1 MEARSL
7 NWRLLVAGDSGVL
20 KDLLNRAF
28 RLSPPADYLEDFPVW
43 NPAIVPAP
51 NRFQIGGFA
60 GERLVA
66 SASLRTVDYF
76 FSDGECAKLGL
87 IGAVATDPDFVGKG
101 FGSAALEH
109 VMEEG
114 TKRRVQSFVLWGSE
128 SSLYRDRGFQFGGRQ
143 LRVGISDL
151 GITKNDSDAFEL
163 RSGWDVAIA
172 EFFLRRKTGVRYSD
186 ADILWLKRHRNT
198 EWRTLWVDE
207 KCVAYAAW
215 NRGIDLP
222 GIIHEVDAIDTHHA
236 KIMLRLIQARY
247 PTLEWITSPAQL
259 SAWDLNPSTEGTS
272 EFLAQFRN
280 MDSARLATVWFSGMD
295 AC

>member
-1 MEARSL
+1 MEASD
-7 NWRLLVAGDSGVL
+7 AGVV
-20 KDLLNRAF
+20 KDLLNLAF
-28 RLSPPADYLEDFPVW
+28 RLSAPADYLDDFPVW
-43 NPAIVPAP
+43 SPAILPAA

-66 SASLRTVDYF
+66 SASLRTVDYV

-87 IGAVATDPDFVGKG
+87 IGAVATDPLYIGKG
-101 FGSAALEH
+101 FGSAALDR

-114 TKRRVQSFVLWGSE
+114 TKRGVQSFVLWGSE
-128 SSLYRDRGFQFGGRQ
+128 SSIYRDRGFQFGGHQ
-143 LRVGISDL
+143 LRVRISDFA
-151 GITKNDSDAFEL
+151 IRKNVSDAFEL

-186 ADILWLKRHRNT
+186 ADTLWLKRHRNT

-222 GIIHEVDAIDTHHA
+222 GIIHEIDAIDPNHA
-236 KIMLRLIQARY
+236 KTMLRLIQARY
-247 PTLEWITSPAQL
+247 PTLEWITSSAQIL
-259 SAWDLNPSTEGTS
+259 AWDLKPSAEGTS
-272 EFLAQFRN
+272 EFLAQFRD
-280 MDSARLATVWFSGMD
+280 MDSSRAASVWFSGMD